1 MNEGNNK
8 ILHSKVICIQYD
20 TNETLINTADTV
32 SVRRLGFFTD

>member
-8 ILHSKVICIQYD
+8 ILICIQYD